1 MVQVNILPILAVNLY
16 AEAEDP
22 SLNMSLNSALPLLL
36 QAIRSHPHTQEVVQ
50 TNTAEALEQNAD
62 TTAVPSEVASASSE
76 ATDAST
82 LDDGI
87 ISTEAFRSKILSPAK
102 RMALM
107 FRSQKKMLLW
117 DVVLSQQSS

>member
-1 MVQVNILPILAVNLY
+1 MPV
-16 AEAEDP
+16 
-22 SLNMSLNSALPLLL
+22 SLVLTMLLVL

-62 TTAVPSEVASASSE
+62 TTAVPSETASTSSK
-76 ATDAST
+76 ATDAT
-82 LDDGI
+82 AVDDGI
-87 ISTEAFRSKILSPAK
+87 MSPEAFRSKMLSPAK